1 MTPLKISVLSNIVN
15 VLLDP
20 FLIFNMGMGVA
31 GAAAATCVAEVVSCL
46 FYGRQLLKK
55 NMLSMKKLLRLPS
68 MTALRPLLMS
78 GLSVQLRAVALNIAF
93 LSVTRTT
100 QRLDSSGTAAA
111 AHAITVQLWQLGG
124 VVLLAMSTVASI
136 VVPSEVAKAKR
147 LSEEAS
153 SKIVDLR
160 DARFAADRLLRWGAV
175 LGVVLGS
182 LQLLCL
188 PLLNV
193 FSPLK
198 EVQQAARLP
207 SIIGAALQLINGVV
221 FIGEGIQQ

>member
-1 MTPLKISVLSNIVN
+1 
-15 VLLDP
+15 
-20 FLIFNMGMGVA
+20 
-31 GAAAATCVAEVVSCL
+31 
-46 FYGRQLLKK
+46 
-55 NMLSMKKLLRLPS
+55 

-160 DARFAADRLLRWGAV
+160 DARFAADRYSKSLIPLDKSNDNNV
-175 LGVVLGS
+175 IVV
-182 LQLLCL
+182 
-188 PLLNV
+188 
-193 FSPLK
+193 
-198 EVQQAARLP
+198 
-207 SIIGAALQLINGVV
+207 
-221 FIGEGIQQ
+221 